1 MLRRVSLSAAAVVM
15 SALALLAAP
24 ASASGHGDRCDRL
37 DPVMLP
43 HTADSAQAWFDS
55 CRRHTG
61 VPRTADAAQA
71 WLG

>member
-1 MLRRVSLSAAAVVM
+1 MLRRLSLSAAAAVV

-24 ASASGHGDRCDRL
+24 ASASGHGDPCDRL
-37 DPVMLP
+37 DPAMLP

-55 CRRHTG
+55 CRRHSDL
-61 VPRTADAAQA
+61 PRTADAAQA

>member
-1 MLRRVSLSAAAVVM
+1 M

-24 ASASGHGDRCDRL
+24 ATASAHSDRCDRL
-37 DPVMLP
+37 DPAMLP

>member
-1 MLRRVSLSAAAVVM
+1 MFRRVSLSAAAVVM

-24 ASASGHGDRCDRL
+24 ASAAGHGRCDRL
-37 DPVMLP
+37 DPAMLP